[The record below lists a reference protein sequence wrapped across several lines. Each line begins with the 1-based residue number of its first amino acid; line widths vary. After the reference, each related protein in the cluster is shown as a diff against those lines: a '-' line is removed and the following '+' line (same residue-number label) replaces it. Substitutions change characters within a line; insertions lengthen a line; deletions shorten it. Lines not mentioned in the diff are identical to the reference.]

1 MQVRCKRWLPSE
13 SKNPAKL
20 RERRKPAA
28 KPPFALLWFA
38 HRPAAQARRLSFTP
52 TADLPWLHR
61 RSSSH
66 MSVAQGTEV
75 LYMRLC
81 GYRRY
86 RHVVGLQQLFTHS
99 QLDICSRR
107 PVESVGQPRPKT
119 VRKDLSDRVDV
130 TARRVFRR
138 FPLRKAITVYR
149 SRLPCSGVANAT
161 PK

>member
-1 MQVRCKRWLPSE
+1 
-13 SKNPAKL
+13 
-20 RERRKPAA
+20 
-28 KPPFALLWFA
+28 
-38 HRPAAQARRLSFTP
+38 
-52 TADLPWLHR
+52 
-61 RSSSH
+61 
-66 MSVAQGTEV
+66 MSVVQGTEA

-86 RHVVGLQQLFTHS
+86 RHVVGLQQLFIHS
-99 QLDICSRR
+99 QLDICGRR
-107 PVESVGQPRPKT
+107 PVESVAQPRPKT